1 MEELLKKLLASYFAY
16 RIKLQYYHWN
26 VEGPD
31 FAQYHTFFGDLYT
44 AADANIDLIAEHIR
58 AIGAYAPG
66 SFERYSEL
74 STVDCDDTI
83 PSAIVMVER
92 TRQDTIKILDI
103 LKQLADSAE
112 EEKARGI
119 LNFVEGLID
128 STEKDLWML
137 TATTKK
143 DINK

>member
-16 RIKLQYYHWN
+16 RVKLQYYHWN

-31 FAQYHTFFGDLYT
+31 FAQYHDFFGDLYT
-44 AADANIDLIAEHIR
+44 SADANVDTIAEHIR
-58 AIGAYAPG
+58 AVGAYAPG
-66 SFERYSEL
+66 SFKRYTEL
-74 STVDCDDTI
+74 SVVECDDTI
-83 PSAIVMVER
+83 PSALVMLER
-92 TRQDTIKILDI
+92 ARQDTIKVLEL
-103 LKQLADSAE
+103 LKQVADAAE
-112 EEKARGI
+112 EAKARGI

-137 TATTKK
+137 TASTKR